1 MDWPTWRDG
10 VFSLRT
16 FCAAILAAW
25 IALRI
30 NLSSPGTAML
40 TAYIVSQPLTGMMLS
55 KSVYRVIGTA
65 AGVIASMTFIGLF
78 AQERELFVLASALW
92 FGCCIY
98 VSVLLRDAPS
108 AYAPLLA
115 GYTAA
120 IIGFPAITAP
130 DTVFDIATNRCVE
143 ILLAIGC
150 AGVLSAIVLPR
161 PVGPVLLGRIEAL
174 LAATAT
180 WAVGILR
187 TEGTDEAPQADR
199 ARLIG
204 DAVALETLRAH
215 AVFDTRAIRLAN
227 DVVRQLQGRLF
238 TFLAVLVSVQE
249 RGRLLRFRDP
259 ARWQE
264 IRPAFEAVA
273 RIMDRSPGPDQPDD
287 GESIG
292 AARRLIDTLQPTL
305 EELRQS
311 QTAMVVRIL
320 LDRLQD
326 VLTLR
331 DDCRRLRDH
340 VAAGT
345 RPRSMGSAPSVSRHR
360 DQAAAIMAGITAF
373 TALVV
378 ACSFWILTAWPN
390 GAAAA
395 TILVVVFGFFSG
407 ADEPALPAKEFLRM
421 AAVASIV
428 YLLYFA
434 LVLPR
439 VDGFP
444 MLALVLATVLVPAG
458 VLMPAPRIGASG
470 LLLCIN
476 FLTLLGLSDRASLD
490 FAGAVNNSLATL
502 AGIALAVLLFRLIR
516 PLGVRWMAQRFV
528 TGIMADLSRMA
539 SGAGLSQAEFESR
552 MFDRINGLFA
562 RLDHALP
569 GDRPILDGSLASLRV
584 GHNIMILRRLSD
596 RLPPPGIRAV
606 DAALAA
612 LERHFGQAW
621 RHRGPSG
628 PEALAA
634 LARAGEALQGLEVDR
649 NTVAALVSVTA
660 IWVTLSY
667 QSEFFALPQTGGPAL
682 IHDLIVPTP

>member
-16 FCAAILAAW
+16 FCAAALAAW
-25 IALRI
+25 ISLRI

-40 TAYIVSQPLTGMMLS
+40 TVYIVSQPLTGMMLS
-55 KSVYRVIGTA
+55 KSVYRVLGTS
-65 AGVIASMTFIGLF
+65 AGVMASMTFIALF

-92 FGCCIY
+92 FGGCIY
-98 VSVLLRDAPS
+98 VSVLLRDAPG

-120 IIGFPAITAP
+120 IIGFPAITQPEA
-130 DTVFDIATNRCVE
+130 VFDIATNRCVE
-143 ILLAIGC
+143 ILLGIGS

-161 PVGPVLLGRIEAL
+161 PVGPILLGRIEAL
-174 LAATAT
+174 LAATAQ

-187 TEGTDEAPQADR
+187 TEGTEEAPQADR

-227 DVVRQLQGRLF
+227 DVIRQLQGRLF
-238 TFLAVLVSVQE
+238 TFLAVLVSMQE

-259 ARWQE
+259 ARWQA

-273 RIMDRSPGPDQPDD
+273 RIMDRSLGPDQPDD
-287 GESIG
+287 DDSIG
-292 AARRLIDTLQPTL
+292 AARRLIDTMQPTL

-326 VLTLR
+326 LLTLR
-331 DDCRRLRDH
+331 TECRQLRDH

-345 RPRSMGSAPSVSRHR
+345 RPQTMRSAPSVSRHR
-360 DQAAAIMAGITAF
+360 DQAAAIMAGLTAF
-373 TALVV
+373 IALAV
-378 ACSFWILTAWPN
+378 ACSFWILTSWTN
-390 GAAAA
+390 GAGAA

-407 ADEPALPAKEFLRM
+407 ADEPALSAKGFLRM
-421 AAVASIV
+421 AAVASVI
-428 YLLYFA
+428 YLIYFA

-439 VDGFP
+439 VDGFA
-444 MLALVLATVLVPAG
+444 MLMLVLATVLVPAG
-458 VLMPAPRIGASG
+458 MLMPAPRIGAAG

-502 AGIALAVLLFRLIR
+502 AGIALAVLLFQLTR
-516 PLGVRWMAQRFV
+516 PFGVRWMAQRFV
-528 TGIMADLSRMA
+528 SGIMADLARMA
-539 SGAGLSQAEFESR
+539 SDPDLSQAEFESR
-552 MFDRINGLFA
+552 MFDRINGLFS
-562 RLDHALP
+562 RLDHAAP
-569 GDRPILDGSLASLRV
+569 GDRPILHGSLASLRV
-584 GHNIMILRRLSD
+584 GHNIMILRRLSGE
-596 RLPPPGIRAV
+596 LPPPASRAV
-606 DAALAA
+606 AAALAA
-612 LERHFGQAW
+612 LGVHFGRAW
-621 RHRGPSG
+621 RRRSASG
-628 PEALAA
+628 PEALAS
-634 LARAGEALQGLEVDR
+634 LTRASQALQALDTDR
-649 NTVAALVSVTA
+649 DTITALISVTA

-667 QSEFFALPQTGGPAL
+667 QSEFFALPQTDGPAL
-682 IHDLIVPTP
+682 IRDLIVPTT

>member
-16 FCAAILAAW
+16 FSAAILAAW
-25 IALRI
+25 ISLRL

-40 TAYIVSQPLTGMMLS
+40 TVYIVSQPLTGMMLS
-55 KSVYRVIGTA
+55 KSVYRVLGTA
-65 AGVIASMTFIGLF
+65 AGVTASMTFIALF

-98 VSVLLRDAPS
+98 VSVLLRDAPG

-130 DTVFDIATNRCVE
+130 LNVFDIATNRCVE

-199 ARLIG
+199 ARLIA
-204 DAVALETLRAH
+204 DAVALESLRVH
-215 AVFDTRAIRLAN
+215 AVFDTRAIRLVN

-238 TFLAVLVSVQE
+238 TFLAVLVSMQE

-259 ARWQE
+259 ARWQA

-273 RIMDRSPGPDQPDD
+273 RIMDRSLGPDQPDD
-287 GESIG
+287 DESIG
-292 AARRLIDTLQPTL
+292 AARRLIDTMQPTL

-311 QTAMVVRIL
+311 QTAMIVRIL

-326 VLTLR
+326 LLTLR
-331 DDCRRLRDH
+331 TECRQLRDH

-345 RPRSMGSAPSVSRHR
+345 RPRTMRSAPSVSRHR
-360 DQAAAIMAGITAF
+360 DQAAAVMAGITAF
-373 TALVV
+373 IALTV

-390 GAAAA
+390 GAGAA

-407 ADEPALPAKEFLRM
+407 ADEPALPAKGFLRM
-421 AAVASIV
+421 AAVASVI
-428 YLLYFA
+428 YLIYFA

-439 VDGFP
+439 VDGFA

-458 VLMPAPRIGASG
+458 MLMPAPRIGAAG

-476 FLTLLGLSDRASLD
+476 FLTLLSLSDRASLD

-502 AGIALAVLLFRLIR
+502 AGIALAVLLFRLTR
-516 PLGVRWMAQRFV
+516 PLGVRWMAQRLV
-528 TGIMADLSRMA
+528 TGIMADLARMA

-552 MFDRINGLFA
+552 MFDRINGLFS
-562 RLDHALP
+562 RLDHASP
-569 GDRPILDGSLASLRV
+569 GDRPILHGSLASLRV
-584 GHNIMILRRLSD
+584 GHNIMILHRLSG
-596 RLPPPGIRAV
+596 RLPPPGVRAV
-606 DAALAA
+606 EAALAA
-612 LERHFGQAW
+612 LERHFGLAW
-621 RHRGPSG
+621 HRRGPSG
-628 PEALAA
+628 PEAMAA
-634 LARAGEALQGLEVDR
+634 LARAGEALQGLDTDR
-649 NTVAALVSVTA
+649 NTVTALVSVTA

-667 QSEFFALPQTGGPAL
+667 QSEFFAMPQSDGPAV
-682 IHDLIVPTP
+682 IRDLIVPTP

>member
-25 IALRI
+25 ISLRL

-55 KSVYRVIGTA
+55 KSVYRVLGTA
-65 AGVIASMTFIGLF
+65 AGVMASMTFIALF

-98 VSVLLRDAPS
+98 VSVLLRDAPG

-130 DTVFDIATNRCVE
+130 ETVFDIATNRCVE

-150 AGVLSAIVLPR
+150 AGVLSAIILPR

-227 DVVRQLQGRLF
+227 DVIRQLQGRLF
-238 TFLAVLVSVQE
+238 TFLAVLVSMQE

-259 ARWQE
+259 ARWQA

-273 RIMDRSPGPDQPDD
+273 RIMDRSLGPDQPDD
-287 GESIG
+287 DDSIG
-292 AARRLIDTLQPTL
+292 AARRLIDTMQPTL

-331 DDCRRLRDH
+331 TECRRLRDH

-345 RPRSMGSAPSVSRHR
+345 RPRTMRSAPSISRHR
-360 DQAAAIMAGITAF
+360 DQAAAIMAGVTAF

-421 AAVASIV
+421 AAVACVI
-428 YLLYFA
+428 YLLYFT

-444 MLALVLATVLVPAG
+444 MLALVLGAVLVPAG
-458 VLMPAPRIGASG
+458 ILMPAPRIGPSG

-490 FAGAVNNSLATL
+490 FAGAINNSLATL

-539 SGAGLSQAEFESR
+539 SGSGLSQAEFESR
-552 MFDRINGLFA
+552 MFDRINGLFS
-562 RLDHALP
+562 RLDHASP
-569 GDRPILDGSLASLRV
+569 GDRPILHGSLASLRV
-584 GHNIMILRRLSD
+584 GHNIMILRRLLG
-596 RLPPPGIRAV
+596 RLPPPGTRAV
-606 DAALAA
+606 EAALAA
-612 LERHFGQAW
+612 LERHFGLAW
-621 RHRGPSG
+621 RHRGRSG
-628 PEALAA
+628 PEAMAA
-634 LARAGEALQGLEVDR
+634 LARAGEALQGLDTDR

-667 QSEFFALPQTGGPAL
+667 QSEFFAMPQADGPAL
-682 IHDLIVPTP
+682 IRDLIVPTP

>member
-16 FCAAILAAW
+16 FSAAILAAW
-25 IALRI
+25 ISLRL

-40 TAYIVSQPLTGMMLS
+40 TVYIVSQPLTGMMLS
-55 KSVYRVIGTA
+55 KSVYRVLGTA
-65 AGVIASMTFIGLF
+65 AGVLASVTFVALF
-78 AQERELFVLASALW
+78 AQARELFVLASALW

-98 VSVLLRDAPS
+98 VSVMLRDAPG

-120 IIGFPAITAP
+120 IIGFPSITAP
-130 DTVFDIATNRCVE
+130 LTVFDVATNRCVE
-143 ILLAIGC
+143 ILLAISC
-150 AGVLSAIVLPR
+150 AGVLSAVVLPR

-174 LAATAT
+174 LAATAA

-187 TEGTDEAPQADR
+187 TEGTEEPPQADR
-199 ARLIG
+199 ARLIA

-238 TFLAVLVSVQE
+238 TYLAVLVSIQE

-259 ARWQE
+259 ARWQA

-273 RIMDRSPGPDQPDD
+273 RITDRSLGPAQPDGD
-287 GESIG
+287 ESIG
-292 AARRLIDTLQPTL
+292 AARRLIDTLQPSL
-305 EELRQS
+305 QELRQS
-311 QTAMVVRIL
+311 QTAMIVRIL

-331 DDCRRLRDH
+331 DDCRRLRDD

-345 RPRSMGSAPSVSRHR
+345 RPRTIRSAPSISRHR

-373 TALVV
+373 IALVV
-378 ACSFWILTAWPN
+378 SCSFWILTAWPN

-421 AAVASIV
+421 AAVAFVI
-428 YLLYFA
+428 YLIYFA

-439 VDGFP
+439 VDGFG
-444 MLALVLATVLVPAG
+444 MLALVLALVLVPAG
-458 VLMPAPRIGASG
+458 SLMSVPRVGTSM

-476 FLTLLGLSDRASLD
+476 FLTMLGLSDRASLD
-490 FAGAVNNSLATL
+490 FAGAVNNGLATL
-502 AGIALAVLLFRLIR
+502 AGIALAVLLFRLTR
-516 PLGVRWMAQRFV
+516 PFGVRWMAQRFV
-528 TGIMADLSRMA
+528 TGIMADLSSIA
-539 SGAGLSQAEFESR
+539 TNPDPSQAEFESR
-552 MFDRINGLFA
+552 MFDRINGLFS
-562 RLDHALP
+562 RLDHAAP
-569 GDRPILDGSLASLRV
+569 GDRPILHGSLASLRI
-584 GHNIMILRRLSD
+584 GHNIMILRRLTS
-596 RLPPPGIRAV
+596 RLPPPAARAV
-606 DAALAA
+606 EAALAA
-612 LERHFGQAW
+612 LAAHFGQAW
-621 RHRGPSG
+621 RRRGASG
-628 PEALAA
+628 PEAMAA
-634 LARAGEALQGLEVDR
+634 LARAGEALQALDIDR
-649 NTVAALVSVTA
+649 NAVAALVSVTA
-660 IWVTLSY
+660 LRVTLTW
-667 QSEFFALPQTGGPAL
+667 QSEFFALPQTDGPAL
-682 IHDLIVPTP
+682 IQDLLAPIP